1 MIINYHKNKRQQSF
15 LKFLSMENEMR
26 ETNNVYNFFRK
37 MEILEDY

>member
-1 MIINYHKNKRQQSF
+1 MIINYHKNKRQQPF